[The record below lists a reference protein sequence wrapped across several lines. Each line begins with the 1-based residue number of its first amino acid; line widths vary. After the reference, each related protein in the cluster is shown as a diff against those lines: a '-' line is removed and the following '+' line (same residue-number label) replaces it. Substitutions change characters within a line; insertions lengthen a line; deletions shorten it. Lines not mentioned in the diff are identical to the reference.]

1 MKKISILILFF
12 TLISCGSDDSND
24 SVPVEKEKEMGA
36 EMEDQKETPV
46 VTKPVIEDK
55 EEEKPPVVEESPE
68 LKITY
73 DKDIAPLI
81 SSRCFRCHNDP
92 TANGAPRSTA
102 WVNFDVVKRNASA
115 ISFRVGNGTMPPSAG
130 LIQSER
136 NLIDQWIKDGTLEK

>member
-1 MKKISILILFF
+1 MLILFF

-24 SVPVEKEKEMGA
+24 SIPVEKEKEV
-36 EMEDQKETPV
+36 EVEDQKETPV
-46 VTKPVIEDK
+46 VTNPVIEDK
-55 EEEKPPVVEESPE
+55 EEEKPPVVEESSGP
-68 LKITY
+68 KVTY

-102 WVNFDVVKRNASA
+102 WVDFDVVKRNASA
-115 ISFRVGNGTMPPSAG
+115 INLRVGNGTMPPSAG

-136 NLIDQWIKDGTLEK
+136 DLIDQWIKDGTLEK